1 MGEVGVIGK
10 PVPVP
15 GPTDVVVRTTAAMV
29 CTSDV
34 HTMRGAIPVAPDV
47 TLGHEAVGVVHAL
60 GSAVEGL
67 VVGER
72 VAVGGVTPCFQCES
86 CQRGFSSQCQGRMLG
101 GARFTTQRDGNLAEY
116 FLVNNAQANLAP
128 IPASLSD
135 HQALYATDMLSTGF
149 VAAEHAEL
157 ALGETVA
164 IFAQGAVGLSAT
176 IGCRLRG
183 AGLIIAVE
191 SVPARQELARRF
203 GADLIVDH
211 TRCDPVERIMELTD
225 GQGVDAAIEALG
237 TPQTWEAAFRVTKPG
252 GRISN
257 VGYHGEVPEP
267 LRIPLGPFG
276 HGMSDKQ
283 VYAGFN
289 RGGRGWLRRI
299 FRLLETGKVD
309 PTPMTTHE
317 FGFDEIERAF
327 ALMASKGDG
336 IIKPLIH
343 FDVGAESAESAE
355 SADGAERPE
364 RPEGA

>member
-1 MGEVGVIGK
+1 MRAFVLRKVGEVGVIEK
-10 PVPVP
+10 PVPEP
-15 GPTDVVVRTTAAMV
+15 GPNDVVVRTTAALV
-29 CTSDV
+29 CTTDV
-34 HTMRGAIPVAPDV
+34 HVMRGVIPVAPDV

-67 VVGER
+67 VEGQR
-72 VAVGGVTPCFQCES
+72 VAAAGITPCFQCDS
-86 CQRGFSSQCQGRMLG
+86 CQRGFSSQCHGLMLG
-101 GARFTTQRDGNLAEY
+101 GAKFTNQRDGTLAQY
-116 FLVNNAQANLAP
+116 FLVNNAEANLAP
-128 IPASLSD
+128 IPEGLSD

-157 ALGETVA
+157 ELGETVA

-176 IGCRLRG
+176 IGCRLLG

-191 SVPARQELARRF
+191 SIPARQELARRF

-211 TRCDPVERIMELTD
+211 TRCDPVGRILELTD

-237 TPQTWEAAFRVTKPG
+237 SPETWEAAFRVTKPG

-257 VGYHGEVPEP
+257 VGYHGEVREP
-267 LRIPLGPFG
+267 LKIPLEPFG
-276 HGMSDKQ
+276 YGMADKQ
-283 VYAGFN
+283 VYGGFN

-299 FRLLETGKVD
+299 FRLMETGKVD

-317 FGFDEIERAF
+317 FSFGEIERAF
-327 ALMASKGDG
+327 QMMASKEGG

-343 FDVGAESAESAE
+343 FDGGGSEDSGD
-355 SADGAERPE
+355 DGA
-364 RPEGA
+364 